1 MWITL
6 CITCGLH
13 LCILCDKLFSV
24 RNIRVRKNLDRRT
37 KMNAENLTGREIAQF
52 IREINRLIQRRLR
65 TAFQESGLTPPQL
78 MVLHYLFQHDSRNV
92 SDISGHLRLA
102 ASTVSSIL
110 DRLER
115 NGFVFR
121 ERDKTD
127 KRIVKIMLTPKANEI
142 KDTLKAD
149 LHTFMN

>member
-1 MWITL
+1 
-6 CITCGLH
+6 
-13 LCILCDKLFSV
+13 
-24 RNIRVRKNLDRRT
+24 
-37 KMNAENLTGREIAQF
+37 
-52 IREINRLIQRRLR
+52 
-65 TAFQESGLTPPQL
+65 FQESGLTPPQL

-92 SDISGHLRLA
+92 SDISDHLRLA

-127 KRIVKIMLTPKANEI
+127 KRIIKIILTPKANEI
-142 KDTLKAD
+142 KDTLKTD
-149 LHTFMN
+149 LHTLMNEMSNEATTAERLRI